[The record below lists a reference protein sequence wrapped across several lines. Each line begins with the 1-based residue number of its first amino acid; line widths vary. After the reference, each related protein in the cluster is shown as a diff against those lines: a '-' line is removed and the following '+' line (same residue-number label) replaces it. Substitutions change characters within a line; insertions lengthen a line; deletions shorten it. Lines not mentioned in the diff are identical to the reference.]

1 MLKINYR
8 NSRHSYMLIILLI
21 FISGSPILN
30 NAFLYGILGLGFL
43 LYSVLFLNM
52 SRRRKLWVYM
62 LFFVII
68 FILQYINL
76 HYISI
81 LGSINLLMK
90 LMIGATV
97 MWITKDKFRYIY
109 TDVLFYLSVISLFFY
124 IIGLLGLSIPNLF
137 SNDPNRSSI
146 LVYNTLS
153 QSSYRNCGPFW
164 EPGAFACY
172 LILVPLLFIDNLREF
187 VISNKSK
194 TLVLSVTLIS
204 TISTTGYIC
213 LFIIIVYYLITFSK
227 NRFISYLIY
236 VPIVLVMISY
246 AFVKLDFMSE
256 KIEEQTLSAVDLD
269 GEFSN
274 TRLGSLMFD
283 LHYIKKHPIIGN
295 GLHERTRYADH
306 PSLWGQ
312 NLGHGNAFSNY
323 TAQMGTIAM
332 IVYFLL
338 LYQAF
343 SKRIIVPI
351 IVLLLFQGEQLL
363 NYPLFLSLPFVIL
376 YIKKNTIRNIRGKTD
391 SFWSMD
397 NNMNL

>member
-8 NSRHSYMLIILLI
+8 NSRHSYILIILLI

-146 LVYNTLS
+146 LVYNSLS